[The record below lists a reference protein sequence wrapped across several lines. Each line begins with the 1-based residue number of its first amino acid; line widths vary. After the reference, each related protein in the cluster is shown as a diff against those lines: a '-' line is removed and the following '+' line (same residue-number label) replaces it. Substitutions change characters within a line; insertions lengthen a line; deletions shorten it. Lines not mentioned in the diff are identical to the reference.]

1 MVYFFGEGFVAVRLM
16 RTGRKAGELELLA
29 TRYLQER
36 AG

>member
-1 MVYFFGEGFVAVRLM
+1 MACFFGESFVVVRLM